1 MNFNEAS
8 FRLALLKRK
17 NRLIYIHDKQTKR
30 KYPPHTGRHKLKVLS
45 KAKQWG
51 DTWLVKCKV
60 VGNDNWYKEVYITA
74 LDFLNGRV
82 TG

>member
-45 KAKQWG
+45 KAEKWG
-51 DTWLVKCKV
+51 DYWVVKCKV
-60 VGNDNWYKEVYITA
+60 IGKDDWYNIVYITA
-74 LDFLNGRV
+74 WDFKNERV
-82 TG
+82 